1 MTTSQIPLSTAD
13 PGARSLVVR
22 SGREQSSSERRRPM
36 STDSRLAPRSEG
48 QVRTDAPAPTERRRA
63 WRPSTRIRL
72 VSDLAIFVIFLAL
85 SAPTTTGLAVHEWL
99 AIPFIPVFLGHLITS
114 WPWVRAMMRHGARPK
129 GRPRTNRALDVTL
142 FVLMVTAIYSGFAIS
157 VEVLPFLGFDVVPS
171 GFWVGVHSAS
181 STLLIA
187 LIATHVFLHWP
198 WVRRHVLR
206 TKRVAKVVSE

>member
-1 MTTSQIPLSTAD
+1 
-13 PGARSLVVR
+13 
-22 SGREQSSSERRRPM
+22 M
-36 STDSRLAPRSEG
+36 STDSRLAPRSWAG
-48 QVRTDAPAPTERRRA
+48 QVGKDAPEATERRRA
-63 WRPSTRIRL
+63 WRPSTRIRV

-114 WPWVRAMMRHGARPK
+114 WPWVKSMVRSGSRPK
-129 GRPRTNRALDVTL
+129 GRPRTNRALDVIL

-157 VEVLPFLGFDVVPS
+157 VEVLPFLGFDVVPR

-187 LIATHVFLHWP
+187 LVATHLFLHWP

-206 TKRVAKVVSE
+206 VKSAAKVST